1 MDSKSRLYLDV
12 NRIHRELK
20 LMSYSTL
27 GHPTNGLVKE
37 AVVKLEKIK
46 EILKKEIENN

>member
-1 MDSKSRLYLDV
+1 MDVKNKLYLDIS
-12 NRIHRELK
+12 RIHRELK

-27 GHPTNGLVKE
+27 GHPTNNCVKN
-37 AVVKLEKIK
+37 AVVELEKAK